1 MRYPITNF
9 MDGRGQWWYINAAFN
24 EPPKKEIARCKIWRT
39 GWPREKVLFS
49 ICSSTF
55 DPALWKNTIEKH
67 SLKLAPRPRSKMR
80 SELLVAH
87 EKRGQLPQLTV
98 YVVPV

>member
-9 MDGRGQWWYINAAFN
+9 MDGRGQWWYINAVFN
-24 EPPKKEIARCKIWRT
+24 KPPKKEISRCKIRRT
-39 GWPREKVLFS
+39 GWPREKVLVS
-49 ICSSTF
+49 ICSSTS

-67 SLKLAPRPRSKMR
+67 PYIPVKMGGSMRSK
-80 SELLVAH
+80 LLVAQ
-87 EKRGQLPQLTV
+87 EKFGQLPPLKV